1 MLNNALFFTLGLAA
15 LIAGAELLV
24 RGASKLAAAFGI
36 SPLVV
41 GLTVVAFAT
50 SAPELAV
57 SVGAAL
63 GDASDIALGNV
74 IGSNIANVLLILGL
88 SALII
93 PLAVHSQI
101 IRQEVPIMIG
111 ASLLLLTFALDGSL
125 GRFEGLVLFAALVAY
140 TLFLVRQSRA
150 ATQAEQAELTS
161 DIPDAPWADGRP
173 VQIALI
179 VGGLALLA
187 LGAHWL
193 VDAAVNVA
201 RSLGVSDLTIG
212 LTVVAIGTS
221 LPELAT
227 SAVAALRGER
237 DIAVGNIIGS
247 NIFNICAVL
256 GITGLIAPNGIPVS
270 DIARTADLWIMVAA
284 VLVCL
289 PVILTG
295 REISRGEGGLF
306 LAYYVAYTVWL
317 ILTARQSAQAPAFAN
332 LILGYALP
340 ATIIFLAVDTVR
352 HGEKGK
358 PSPPE
363 KSSQPESS
371 PSHDENG

>member
-36 SPLVV
+36 SPLVI
-41 GLTVVAFAT
+41 GLTVVAFGT

-63 GDASDIALGNV
+63 GDAPDIALGNV

-93 PLAVHSQI
+93 PLAVQSQI
-101 IRQEVPIMIG
+101 IRQEIPIMIG

-125 GRFEGLVLFAALVAY
+125 DRFEGLALFTALVAY
-140 TLFLVRQSRA
+140 TFFLVRQSRA
-150 ATQAEQAELTS
+150 ATQAEQAELAS
-161 DIPDAPWADGRP
+161 DIPDAPWASGRP

-179 VGGLALLA
+179 AGGLALLM
-187 LGAHWL
+187 LGADWL

-212 LTVVAIGTS
+212 LTVVAVGTS

-270 DIARTADLWIMVAA
+270 DIARAADLWIMAA
-284 VLVCL
+284 AALVCL

-295 REISRGEGGLF
+295 REISRWEGGLF
-306 LAYYVAYTVWL
+306 LAYYAAYTVWL
-317 ILTARQSAQAPAFAN
+317 ILTARQSAQTPVFAN
-332 LILGYALP
+332 IILGYALP
-340 ATIIFLAVDTVR
+340 ATIIFLVVDTVR
-352 HGEKGK
+352 HGEKEK
-358 PSPPE
+358 PSPPG
-363 KSSQPESS
+363 S
-371 PSHDENG
+371 